1 MKVIFTTCLHQCN
14 SFKSSEG
21 IDLDESLHFIT
32 LCQSNILLKVQ
43 KVSKQHHFYYEAD
56 ILHEHVNPYVIK
68 GQLNTKNV
76 SVDFQSKTKGHIR
89 TATTDHYM
97 NFIRNMLLL

>member
-1 MKVIFTTCLHQCN
+1 MKVIFTTCFKSFK

-21 IDLDESLHFIT
+21 IDLGESLHFTT

-43 KVSKQHHFYYEAD
+43 KVSKQLHFYYEAD

-68 GQLNTKNV
+68 GQLKV
-76 SVDFQSKTKGHIR
+76 SGFS
-89 TATTDHYM
+89 
-97 NFIRNMLLL
+97 N